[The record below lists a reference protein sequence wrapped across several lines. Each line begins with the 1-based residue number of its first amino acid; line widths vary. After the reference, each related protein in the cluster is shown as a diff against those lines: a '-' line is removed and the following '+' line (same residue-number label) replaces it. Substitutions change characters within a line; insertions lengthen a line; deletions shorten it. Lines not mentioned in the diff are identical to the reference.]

1 MLLAAVQ
8 PDLAWQD
15 KPANW
20 SVIGQMVR
28 AAALPA
34 GSLVALPELADTG
47 FTMDAA
53 AVLAGDSLGSAQAL
67 ARACGCTVV
76 AGHGAEA
83 VGAPTSA
90 SAGAHPSAESRTPAP
105 RPAPPRNVASVISA
119 AGDVLGQY
127 AKVHLFSPGGEAGVY
142 RAGDSLT
149 VVPVPAA
156 DGVWKVC
163 PLICYDLRFPEL
175 FRVAA
180 LAGAEVFVVGASWP
194 AVRAHHW
201 RALTIARAIEN
212 QAFVVA
218 CNRVGHDP
226 HSSYVGGSLIVG
238 PDGTVLAEAG
248 DAPCVLTANA
258 DRAELLRWRDKFPAL
273 RDAHRGLLG
282 DLRVEITP
290 MS

>member
-20 SVIGQMVR
+20 SVMGQMVR

-67 ARACGCTVV
+67 AKECACTVV
-76 AGHGAEA
+76 AGHGAE
-83 VGAPTSA
+83 
-90 SAGAHPSAESRTPAP
+90 SAGAARGTA
-105 RPAPPRNVASVISA
+105 PRNVASVISA
-119 AGDVLGQY
+119 AGQVLGQY
-127 AKVHLFSPGGEAGVY
+127 AKVHLFSPGGEAAVY
-142 RAGDSLT
+142 RAGASLT

-156 DGVWKVC
+156 DGVWRVC

-175 FRVAA
+175 FRLAA

-201 RALTIARAIEN
+201 RALAIARAIEN

-226 HSSYVGGSLIVG
+226 HSSYAGGSLIVA

-248 DAPCVLTANA
+248 DAACVLTANA